1 MRVKRRKK
9 NTRYRGSRM
18 NRRGYKNRTKGSG
31 NRGGY
36 GMAGTGKR
44 GDQRKTFVINL
55 YGNNYFGKKRST
67 SKTHKVPS
75 MSIRTLMEKLSTLV
89 KQGKAK
95 ETAGKYEI
103 KLEEYKIVGNEELKV
118 KLVIHARAASESA
131 LASVKAAGGDI
142 LFDKQ
147 EI

>member
-1 MRVKRRKK
+1 
-9 NTRYRGSRM
+9 M

-44 GDQRKTFVINL
+44 GDQRKTLVINL
-55 YGNNYFGKKRST
+55 YGNNYFGKKLST
-67 SKTHKVPS
+67 SKAHKIPS
-75 MSIRTLMEKLSTLV
+75 ISLRSLHEKLSTLV
-89 KQGKAK
+89 KEGKAK
-95 ETAGKYEI
+95 ETNGKYEI
-103 KLEEYKIVGNEELKV
+103 TFKGYKIIGNEELKL
-118 KLVIHARAASESA
+118 KLHIHARAASESA

-142 LFDKQ
+142 IFDKQ